1 MSSCLKLKVTIDLFF
16 AGGNPVK
23 VEVNSAQ
30 RFSDRERARLALNG
44 SRTIR
49 LLCTRLGCS
58 LFVLVV
64 LTAYGLLTA
73 PSQSFVAATVPQKK
87 KRLSSHV

>member
-23 VEVNSAQ
+23 IEVNRAQ
-30 RFSDRERARLALNG
+30 RFSDREQARLALSG

-49 LLCTRLGCS
+49 LLCTRLGCP
-58 LFVLVV
+58 LFALVV

-73 PSQSFVAATVPQKK
+73 P
-87 KRLSSHV
+87 KRK